1 MNRMVNNIQL
11 AWILRTYRTC
21 NSMVGF
27 SNYDLYY
34 KLLDGVI
41 LLKVTSGETWTQPIL
56 KLLIKLF
63 MTSLVGS

>member
-27 SNYDLYY
+27 SNYDFYY
-34 KLLDGVI
+34 KLLVGVI
-41 LLKVTSGETWTQPIL
+41 LLKVISGETWTQPIL

>member
-1 MNRMVNNIQL
+1 MNRMVNNIQF

-27 SNYDLYY
+27 SNYDFCY
-34 KLLDGVI
+34 KLLDDII
-41 LLKVTSGETWTQPIL
+41 LLKVTLGETWTQPIL

>member
-21 NSMVGF
+21 NSKVGF
-27 SNYDLYY
+27 SNYDFYY

-41 LLKVTSGETWTQPIL
+41 LIKVISGETWTQPIL